1 MKTRS
6 HHKVRRESIYF
17 NKETDAPWPA
27 KAYFIRLALFVAEL
41 VSLASW
47 CLIIPLIEAHYERNW
62 GILWERTRPL
72 LAILGIGFSGGAMAL
87 SINPLAIPLSTFKNL
102 LAWTSPPGF
111 VWKILRALLRPL
123 KPTAPLFFERFLL
136 LIMIG
141 ISVISWNFVPYL
153 IHRWIPFSLDWW
165 DRLVVRESIM
175 VLPVSC
181 LINLLLDRLKWT
193 KKSAYIVSQLLQTI
207 FNIVSPVAWFYHL
220 AFRPVVLFVCRLR
233 YGYSREPDWL

>member
-141 ISVISWNFVPYL
+141 ISVISWNAVPYL

-165 DRLVVRESIM
+165 DRLVVRETIM
-175 VLPVSC
+175 VVPAAY
-181 LINLLLDRLKWT
+181 LINRLLDRLKWT
-193 KKSAYIVSQLLQTI
+193 KKSSYIVSQLLQTI
-207 FNIVSPVAWFYHL
+207 FNLTNPAALFYHFAL
-220 AFRPVVLFVCRLR
+220 RPAVLLVCRLR
-233 YGYSREPDWL
+233 YGCPHEPDWL